1 MTYLVWDG
9 ESLFEK
15 NGSLIQV
22 GEDECCCITTTGSTS
37 GSTDTETG
45 SGSSDSGSGSSDSGS
60 GSSDTTGYPSGS
72 GGSAECVEDSD
83 CCVCNYKIEKEPCSL
98 EGCPDGWID
107 DGFYCVYQS
116 EFYVNCESGGN
127 CPAAPI
133 DDLGDVEC
141 CQGWNEVSEGGY
153 DGSCSS
159 FTEES
164 GVCCNGECEEDC
176 CDYREEPE
184 LCDSIYNGTCTQYYT
199 GLTGNCD
206 YESREAA
213 ADGCEADGSST
224 YPEYFCY
231 TYIGSDED
239 DWCYELI
246 YREQID
252 PPEEDTFDSTT
263 TEAECSCAGA
273 DGFDP
278 GPSASTTAQ
287 ELADEWC
294 ALYGYVWVA
303 SQGSCTNDTCPE
315 ELQVYDETTGET
327 YCCPEGCPPDQEY
340 YSDGSGYGDADGPCC
355 CENPSGNC
363 VCYCDCDGSFPCTEA
378 EGGGQAN
385 CEAIGPNCGFTGESF
400 PGAGDCGC
408 DCGFIPT
415 DFASV
420 DDDCGTDN
428 ADVDSICGP
437 GSECS
442 TGAWGFYC
450 VDQDD

>member
-15 NGSLIQV
+15 DGSLIQV
-22 GEDECCCITTTGSTS
+22 SEDECCCITTTGSTS
-37 GSTDTETG
+37 GSTDTDTDTATG
-45 SGSSDSGSGSSDSGS
+45 TGSTSDSGSSDSGSASST
-60 GSSDTTGYPSGS
+60 DTTGYPSGS

-83 CCVCNYKIEKEPCSL
+83 CCVCNYKIEKEACSI

-116 EFYVNCESGGN
+116 EFYVNCDAGDN
-127 CPAAPI
+127 CPPAPI

-141 CQGWNEVSEGGY
+141 CQGWNETAEGGY

-184 LCDSIYNGTCTQYYT
+184 LCDSVNGTCTQYYT
-199 GLTGNCD
+199 GQGGNCD
-206 YESREAA
+206 YESRAA
-213 ADGCEADGSST
+213 AAAGCEADGSST

-231 TYIGSDED
+231 TYGFGD

-246 YREQID
+246 YREQIE
-252 PPEEDTFDSTT
+252 PPDDTFDSTT
-263 TEAECSCAGA
+263 TEAACSCPGA
-273 DGFDP
+273 DSFNP
-278 GPSASTTAQ
+278 PSSASTTAQ

-303 SQGSCTNDTCPE
+303 FQGSCTNDTCPE
-315 ELQVYDETTGET
+315 EQQVYDEATGET

-355 CENPSGNC
+355 CANPEECTCFCGCSGP
-363 VCYCDCDGSFPCTEA
+363 YPCEA
-378 EGGGQAN
+378 ADGGGQAN
-385 CEAIGPNCGFTGESF
+385 CEALGPNCVFDF
-400 PGAGDCGC
+400 GADENCNC
-408 DCGFIPT
+408 DCGYAPEE
-415 DFASV
+415 FASIENCDTTGADV
-420 DDDCGTDN
+420 DAICGTD
-428 ADVDSICGP
+428 CQL
-437 GSECS
+437 GSGSFDLQCWDPS
-442 TGAWGFYC
+442 
-450 VDQDD
+450 DPP